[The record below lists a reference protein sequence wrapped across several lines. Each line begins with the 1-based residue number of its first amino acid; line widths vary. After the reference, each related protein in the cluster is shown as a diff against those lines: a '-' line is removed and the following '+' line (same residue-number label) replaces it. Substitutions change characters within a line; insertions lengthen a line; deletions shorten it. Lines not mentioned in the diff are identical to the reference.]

1 MTEKECIHRD
11 DEEGSPLL
19 RRAIALLIAF
29 VVLFLFTILLVY
41 LILRPTKPHFILQDA
56 TVYAFNTSAPFNF
69 LTTNVQITIA
79 SRNPNEK
86 IGIYYDKLVVHA
98 TYRGQQVT
106 LPTLLPQTY
115 QGHKDVSIWS
125 PFVYGNNVPIA
136 PYLGNEISQDI
147 SVGSILL
154 NVKIDGRIRWK
165 VGSFITGKYHLNV
178 NCPAYVGVGGKMVGN
193 SVVVGK
199 SLAIKYQLVQNC
211 HVDV

>member
-1 MTEKECIHRD
+1 MTEKDCSHHID
-11 DEEGSPLL
+11 DERHNLQ
-19 RRAIALLIAF
+19 RRLITALIAF
-29 VVLFLFTILLVY
+29 VTLILFTILLIF

-56 TVYAFNTSAPFNF
+56 TVYAFNTSTPFNF
-69 LTTNVQITIA
+69 LTTNIQITIA
-79 SRNPNEK
+79 SRNPNDK
-86 IGIYYDKLVVHA
+86 IGIYYDKLDVYA

-147 SVGSILL
+147 LFGTILL
-154 NVKIDGRIRWK
+154 NVRIDGRVRWK
-165 VGSFITGKYHLNV
+165 VGSFISSKYHLYV
-178 NCPAYVGVGGKMVGN
+178 NCPAYVGIGGKFLGN
-193 SVVVGK
+193 SDVVG
-199 SLAIKYQLVQNC
+199 KYQLVQNC